1 MKTHLK
7 VFKIDDKFARMFFSR
22 LSEDQPGR
30 RVKSSPFKILDYVD
44 KSIDED
50 TSSSDTDGTDSDDD
64 RTDNDND
71 GTESEDDTMDMYD
84 LKCWNFQVISFREI
98 CHVICASNRFSNQ
111 QKPIHRPDFRNIP
124 SQQHE
129 CTVRYNR
136 RSTFD
141 LTY

>member
-44 KSIDED
+44 KSIDKD

-98 CHVICASNRFSNQ
+98 CHVI
-111 QKPIHRPDFRNIP
+111 
-124 SQQHE
+124 
-129 CTVRYNR
+129 
-136 RSTFD
+136 
-141 LTY
+141 

>member
-50 TSSSDTDGTDSDDD
+50 TNSSDTDGTDSDDDRTNGGDD

-98 CHVICASNRFSNQ
+98 CHVI
-111 QKPIHRPDFRNIP
+111 
-124 SQQHE
+124 
-129 CTVRYNR
+129 
-136 RSTFD
+136 
-141 LTY
+141 